1 MTESDYLNLREL
13 ASRRPLT
20 REERAGLDSYLL
32 IHPEAQQDWEEEMA
46 LNQALLTLPNCPIS
60 SNFTARV
67 LQAVELDELQ
77 KDRLRERTPR
87 LGWLRRLLPRV
98 AVAALVL
105 GLGGLGYQR
114 VRLHEL
120 EQRAETVQMVTKVAS
135 TLPDVQMWQD
145 FDAIARLAQPVSP
158 AQDEILWAALKD

>member
-1 MTESDYLNLREL
+1 LILREL

-20 REERAGLDSYLL
+20 REERATLDSYVL
-32 IHPEAQQDWEEEMA
+32 IHPEAQQYWEEEMA
-46 LNQALLTLPNCPIS
+46 LNQALQSLPNCPIS

-67 LQAVELDELQ
+67 LQAVDLDERQ
-77 KDRLRERTPR
+77 SARLGEKVPA
-87 LGWLRRLLPRV
+87 LGWLRRLLPRI

-114 VRLHEL
+114 VRVHQLD
-120 EQRAETVQMVTKVAS
+120 QRAETVEMVTKVAS

-145 FDAIARLAQPVSP
+145 FDAIAKLSQPVSA

>member
-1 MTESDYLNLREL
+1 MSESEYLILREL

-20 REERAGLDSYLL
+20 REEWATLDSYVL

-46 LNQALLTLPNCPIS
+46 LNQALQSLPNCPIS

-67 LQAVELDELQ
+67 LQAVDLDERQ
-77 KDRLRERTPR
+77 SARLGEKVPA
-87 LGWLRRLLPRV
+87 LGWLRRLLPRI

-114 VRLHEL
+114 VRVHQLD
-120 EQRAETVQMVTKVAS
+120 QRAETVEMVTKVAS
-135 TLPDVQMWQD
+135 TLPDVQMW
-145 FDAIARLAQPVSP
+145 
-158 AQDEILWAALKD
+158 